1 MAQVETFE
9 VRKKTFLPLPIVAP
23 DFSYTMDLMIM
34 SSVYQNIVRPG
45 DITKFEWRRT
55 ELNNRTYNN
64 NYQYILIFIETTSR
78 KVWVFPQ
85 KTKTARE
92 TYKNFIL
99 FRTKVNN
106 RISRLLSDNDGAFE
120 LIRQNCSY
128 FNYQQVVA
136 GNENHRPIT
145 RADRFIKTLRGAV
158 RDEMEDA
165 AGKPG
170 APADTKYRWLVPMW
184 KMLHTYNDTPH
195 RSLWLNNTNRFKS
208 RFGIR
213 SKFLHYTPNEAWKSP
228 KLRYRIRLRDYLRS
242 SDNYNKMFDRIAK
255 SNYVYK
261 RVGASFSSK
270 GVKYKFAQV
279 PHRKGFKYGNSF
291 MVDGELIPFRN
302 LYPAPDPVASDDDDD
317 DDEPP
322 PAPPKKKS
330 KYRRFIPKGTQD
342 PRPPPPPPADDDD
355 DDDDDDIPSP
365 QPERMRGRRAWNE
378 ARNLAAEARDFI
390 RHEEQHR
397 QRSGRPPPAP
407 RRR

>member
-1 MAQVETFE
+1 MVI
-9 VRKKTFLPLPIVAP
+9 KTFTTPQYPDLPVVGP
-23 DFSYTMDLMIM
+23 DYSYTMDLMDMTSIDWVAET
-34 SSVYQNIVRPG
+34 SPGVYKDVRVPV
-45 DITKFEWRRT
+45 
-55 ELNNRTYNN
+55 NN
-64 NYQYILIFIETTSR
+64 NIYNKGYNYVLVFVDTTSR
-78 KVWVFPQ
+78 KAWLFPQ

-92 TYKNFIL
+92 TYKNFVL
-99 FRTKVNN
+99 FKTLVNN
-106 RISRLLSDNDGAFE
+106 RISRLVSDNDGAFE
-120 LIRQNCSY
+120 LIRQNCNY

-184 KMLHTYNDTPH
+184 KMLHTYNNTPH

-208 RFGIR
+208 RFGYR

-242 SDNYNKMFDRIAK
+242 SDNYNKMFDKIAK

-302 LYPAPDPVASDDDDD
+302 LYPAPDPVASDGDDD

-322 PAPPKKKS
+322 PPPPKKKS

-342 PRPPPPPPADDDD
+342 PRPPPPPPADEDDDD

-365 QPERMRGRRAWNE
+365 QAERMRGRRAWNE